1 MRVLILGPLEVE
13 DGAQTMPSG
22 QIARRV
28 LAALAAGANA
38 AIHPNRLADMVWPD
52 EHRAAGNSLQAHI
65 SRWRK
70 VLGGSRLSYSPAGYT
85 LNLAPTELDACEFE
99 TLAEQAIVL
108 RESGQLTESIEHC
121 DRALALW
128 RGAAFA
134 DLPDDDLVRVRSVEL
149 EQLRS
154 TVRLGR
160 LEMLCETASYEQ
172 VILDGSALCEF
183 EHWSEPLHRVLAR
196 AHHGLGNQ
204 AAALEVLSALQNRL
218 RTDLGID
225 LGAASALLR
234 EQILRQE
241 PALDSPQIVA
251 DAASLIANGQ
261 RNPSIP
267 LNRIAD
273 RVAKLPE
280 LTRNLLCAAAL
291 AGRELDTA
299 QIGRALGVSGP
310 TLAEALAPAV
320 RAGIVVREESSL
332 SFAAAHVH
340 EAIVEMV
347 PAGETFDWHRQLG
360 EALMMRGEDQRT
372 LLRAADHLAAAAS
385 LAPETAQQAVALDH
399 RLAGDARVQGR
410 STDAV
415 RHARR
420 ALASADQVS
429 GRQCSPNRSELWF
442 SLAESLQG
450 AAKLDDAMEAY
461 LAAAEHP
468 HASAQTVVRAALAH
482 EECSLH
488 ARRHRLGDRDPSI
501 LLLRRALEV
510 NAGDESLR
518 VELLASLAQA
528 LMFSGL
534 AEQAGRVGD
543 EALAEARAFG
553 APEILIRAL
562 LRRLVVHDPVAGF
575 VERSRLAAE
584 AAQMSAGIDADELEL
599 DALCTLVPELMRG
612 GKLAETERVI
622 ARVQELV
629 EVQGNML
636 HRSKVPM
643 WRAALALADGHHD
656 EAEVLIE
663 DFRRDGERDGYED
676 TARVH
681 GFQSIMLALGRGE
694 ADLAATLL
702 ATFDDDTA
710 FEPWIA
716 TRMLVAHANDDREAV
731 QQILVPWSARRFV
744 LSRPFAGVRVFCACL
759 IAGVVAQHG
768 DQSAKRRLRVLI
780 EPGLGQHQVLGAGAA
795 VLGDARHSLDLLQ
808 LAKE

>member
-1 MRVLILGPLEVE
+1 
-13 DGAQTMPSG
+13 MPSG

-28 LAALAAGANA
+28 LAALAAEANT
-38 AIHPNRLADMVWPD
+38 AIHPSRLADMVWPD
-52 EHRAAGNSLQAHI
+52 EHRAAGNSLQAHV

-70 VLGGSRLSYSPAGYT
+70 VLGGNRLSFSPAGYT
-85 LNLAPTELDACEFE
+85 LNLAPTELDASEFE
-99 TLAEQAIVL
+99 GLAASMVQL
-108 RESGQLTESIEHC
+108 RESGRLAESIEHC
-121 DRALALW
+121 ELALGLW

-134 DLPDDDLVRVRSVEL
+134 DLPDDDSVRVRSVEL

-160 LEMLCETASYEQ
+160 LEMLCETAAYEQ
-172 VILDGSALCEF
+172 VILDGPALCEF

-196 AHHGLGNQ
+196 AHYGLGDQ
-204 AAALEVLSALQNRL
+204 AAALAVLAGLQHRL

-241 PALDSPQIVA
+241 PALDAPMA
-251 DAASLIANGQ
+251 APDAAQPIATGQ
-261 RNPSIP
+261 RGPSISS
-267 LNRIAD
+267 NRIAD
-273 RVAKLPE
+273 RVAELPE
-280 LTRNLLCAAAL
+280 ITRNLLCAAAL

-299 QIGRALGVSGP
+299 QIGRALGVNGP
-310 TLAEALAPAV
+310 TLAEALVPAL

-332 SFAAAHVH
+332 NFAADHVH
-340 EAIVEMV
+340 EAVVELV
-347 PAGETFDWHRQLG
+347 PAGEALEWHRLLG
-360 EALMMRGEDQRT
+360 EALLLRGEDQRT

-385 LAPETAQQAVALDH
+385 LSADVAQQAAALDH
-399 RLAGDARVQGR
+399 RLAADARVQGR
-410 STDAV
+410 PTEAV

-429 GRQCSPNRSELWF
+429 GRQCLPNRSELWF
-442 SLAESLQG
+442 SLGESLHG
-450 AAKLDDAMEAY
+450 AAKLDDAMQAY
-461 LAAAEHP
+461 LATAEHP
-468 HASAQTVVRAALAH
+468 DASAQTLIRTALAY

-501 LLLRRALEV
+501 LLLRRALEA
-510 NAGDESLR
+510 NTGDRSLHI
-518 VELLASLAQA
+518 ELLASLAQA
-528 LMFSGL
+528 LMFSRL
-534 AEQAGRVGD
+534 TEQAGRVGD
-543 EALAEARAFG
+543 EALAEARALET
-553 APEILIRAL
+553 PEILTRAL
-562 LRRLVVHDPVAGF
+562 LRRLAVHDPVVGF
-575 VERSRLAAE
+575 VERGRLAAE
-584 AAQMSAGIDADELEL
+584 AARLSAGIDADELEL
-599 DALCTLVPELMRG
+599 DALCTLVPELMRA
-612 GKLAETERVI
+612 GKLAEAEGVI
-622 ARVQELV
+622 ARVQELA

-643 WRAALALADGHHD
+643 WRAALALAAGHHD

-663 DFRRDGERDGYED
+663 DFRRDGERDGYEG

-702 ATFDDDTA
+702 AGFDDDTA

-731 QQILVPWSARRFV
+731 QQILVPWSARRFA

-768 DQSAKRRLRVLI
+768 DQSAKQRLRALI
-780 EPGLGQHQVLGAGAA
+780 EQGLGQHQVLGAGAA
-795 VLGDARHSLDLLQ
+795 VLGDARHSLSLLK
-808 LAKE
+808 LAAE